1 MIERDYARK
10 PLTAEEVETIFGKD
24 PVPNFLNTRHAVYK
38 ERGFAES
45 LPSRAELIDLIIS
58 EPNLIR
64 RPILRKGSKVVVG
77 FDKDGIKS
85 LIET

>member
-85 LIET
+85 VIES

>member
-64 RPILRKGSKVVVG
+64 RPILRNGSKVVVG
-77 FDKDGIKS
+77 FDRDGIKS
-85 LIET
+85 LIEA

>member
-45 LPSRAELIDLIIS
+45 LPSRAELIDMIIS

-85 LIET
+85 VIES

>member
-10 PLTAEEVETIFGKD
+10 PLTAEEVESIFGKD

>member
-10 PLTAEEVETIFGKD
+10 PLTAEEVETIFGRD
-24 PVPNFLNTRHAVYK
+24 SIPSFLNTRHAVYK

-85 LIET
+85 VIES

>member
-77 FDKDGIKS
+77 FDRDGIKS
-85 LIET
+85 LIEA